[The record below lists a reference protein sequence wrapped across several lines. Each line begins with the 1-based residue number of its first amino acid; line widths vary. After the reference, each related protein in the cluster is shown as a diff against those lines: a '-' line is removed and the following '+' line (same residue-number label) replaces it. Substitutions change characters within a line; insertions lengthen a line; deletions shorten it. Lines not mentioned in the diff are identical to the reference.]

1 MLILGISGSLRAD
14 SLNTALLR
22 AAAGYLPSAARMR
35 LHTDLALVPPYS
47 EDHDVEPAQAP
58 VARLR
63 SRIET
68 ADALLIA
75 TPEYNGSI
83 PGQLKNALDWA
94 SRPYPDNALRHKP
107 VAVIGASTGLF
118 GAIWAQA
125 DLRKVLATAGA
136 HVLDEELVHR
146 HRRRRLPRR
155 RHARR
160 SGAKRAPQAD
170 RPQPDGPCRSARAVR
185 GPARRQ
191 TGQASQR
198 RSAQPQTRI
207 TKIERL
213 LLI

>member
-22 AAAGYLPSAARMR
+22 AAAGYLPSAARMQ
-35 LHTDLALVPPYS
+35 LHGDLALVPPYS
-47 EDHDVEPAQAP
+47 EDDDVEPAQTP

-63 SRIET
+63 SRIES

-118 GAIWAQA
+118 GSIWAQA
-125 DLRKVLATAGA
+125 DLKKVLATAGA
-136 HVLDEELVHR
+136 HVLDEELAIGTADDAFRDDDTLADPELGARLEQIVHNLM
-146 HRRRRLPRR
+146 H
-155 RHARR
+155 H
-160 SGAKRAPQAD
+160 
-170 RPQPDGPCRSARAVR
+170 AVR
-185 GPARRQ
+185 RGLLVRPLATHGRGQPA
-191 TGQASQR
+191 
-198 RSAQPQTRI
+198 P
-207 TKIERL
+207 
-213 LLI
+213 

>member
-1 MLILGISGSLRAD
+1 MLILGISGSLRAN
-14 SLNTALLR
+14 SLNAALLR

-47 EDHDVEPAQAP
+47 EDDDVDPARAP

-63 SRIET
+63 CAIET

-136 HVLDEELVHR
+136 HVLDGEL
-146 HRRRRLPRR
+146 
-155 RHARR
+155 AI
-160 SGAKRAPQAD
+160 GTAD
-170 RPQPDGPCRSARAVR
+170 DAFRDDHTLRDPELSARLRQIVHDLMDHAVGR
-185 GPARRQ
+185 GLYVGRAA
-191 TGQASQR
+191 TNGAGQ
-198 RSAQPQTRI
+198 PTP
-207 TKIERL
+207 
-213 LLI
+213 